1 MFILKRDHME
11 TKNTVLVFRT
21 NIRLKKDLE
30 LIKPLFR
37 NIKEISSW
45 SVDLEDNDKVLR
57 LETSTIQIETIIKT
71 INEAGFF
78 CEELMD

>member
-1 MFILKRDHME
+1 MFILKKIAME
-11 TKNTVLVFRT
+11 TTHTVLVFRT

-37 NIKEISSW
+37 KIKEISSW

-57 LETSTIQIETIIKT
+57 LETSAIQIETIIKT